1 MSAESSTT
9 AAPAVDPYIWAVLT
23 VAVVTQTAGSVVSQ
37 GVYILVPLWRDAFGV
52 PLAAASLAV
61 TVMNL
66 AQIATMFLLGRS
78 IDRHGE
84 RNVVGLTMMGMGLAM
99 AGAALLAHDLPTLLV
114 FMALMGGAY
123 ASVQP
128 GGTRAIMR
136 WFPPRHRGL
145 ATGFRQAA
153 VPFGTAIAAFVLP
166 VLAAGQ
172 GWRAALWLQAAVAVA
187 GGLLFWICYREGG
200 DAKARTEAVLPLRQL
215 LRLLGQDRDFWP
227 VLAAGIAMSGFQ
239 FTMTAHAIGFLANG
253 LELGIAAA
261 ASLFGLT
268 QILGIPGR
276 VLLPWLSDRFL
287 PERRVRSLGWVMLLG
302 AAAAAVLM
310 SCSPGAPLPL
320 LVGTL
325 AMLGLFGIGW
335 FPIYILQIAETAP
348 KSSIA
353 STVSLATTLCMI
365 AMALGPFIFG
375 LLVDLAGYRLA
386 WGVLIAPVLLT
397 AVPLC
402 RSLPRR

>member
-1 MSAESSTT
+1 
-9 AAPAVDPYIWAVLT
+9 
-23 VAVVTQTAGSVVSQ
+23 
-37 GVYILVPLWRDAFGV
+37 
-52 PLAAASLAV
+52 
-61 TVMNL
+61 
-66 AQIATMFLLGRS
+66 
-78 IDRHGE
+78 
-84 RNVVGLTMMGMGLAM
+84 
-99 AGAALLAHDLPTLLV
+99 LLAHDLPTLLV

-375 LLVDLAGYRLA
+375 LLVDLAGA
-386 WGVLIAPVLLT
+386 PIPTSIAVISAVAASTSGSDTPFDTSATPPPGKPAAPVF
-397 AVPLC
+397 C
-402 RSLPRR
+402 R